1 MLQSFFNNW
10 DDDDDEGEEEE
21 KEEVFRCFV
30 SWVTDGQWSD
40 YSTIYVTRVSR

>member
-1 MLQSFFNNW
+1 MT
-10 DDDDDEGEEEE
+10 DDDEEEEE

-30 SWVTDGQWSD
+30 SWVTGGQWSD